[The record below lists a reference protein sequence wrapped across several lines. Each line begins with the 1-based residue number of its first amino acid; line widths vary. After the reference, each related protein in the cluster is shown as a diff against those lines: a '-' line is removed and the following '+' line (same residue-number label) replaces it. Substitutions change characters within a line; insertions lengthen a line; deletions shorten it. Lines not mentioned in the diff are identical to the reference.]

1 MTASNALARLP
12 RRILFWTHLVS
23 GVTAGVIILIMSV
36 SGVLLTYERQMIAS
50 ADLRAATASASPGA
64 RRPIAELVGAARA
77 ALPQATPTSVQF
89 SSDSALPV
97 QVSFGREG
105 TVYVDGATAT
115 VLGRGD
121 EATRSVFS
129 KITAWHRWLGVSDE
143 GRDTARAITGVANL
157 AFLVLVLTGVV
168 LWFPRRFTRRQ
179 FRLVGWF
186 RGGLRGKARD
196 FNWHNVLG
204 IWSFVPLVVIVASGV
219 VISYRWAGD
228 LVYRVA
234 GEVPPAATPRPPAP
248 AGARGAGGGGGERDA
263 APPPSLD
270 HLDQLYTRA
279 AGRVDGWK
287 SIAVTLPTTAD
298 APVSFSIDRG
308 TGGQPQHRATLTLD
322 AATGEAVSWAPFD
335 SLSPGRRARSFMRFA
350 HTGEYFGLFG
360 QTIAGL
366 VTLATVVL
374 VWTGLALAWRRLVKR
389 DRSGEVR
396 EVLARAA

>member
-1 MTASNALARLP
+1 MAASNSLTRLP
-12 RRILFWTHLVS
+12 RRILFWTHLIS
-23 GVTAGVIILIMSV
+23 GVTAGIIILIMSV
-36 SGVLLTYERQMIAS
+36 SGVLLTYERQMISS
-50 ADLRAATASASPGA
+50 ADLRAASTLPSNPGP
-64 RRPIAELVGAARA
+64 RRSIAELVGAARA
-77 ALPQATPTSVQF
+77 ALPDARPTGVQF
-89 SSDSALPV
+89 SADSTLPV

-105 TVYVDGATAT
+105 TVFVDGATAM
-115 VLGRGD
+115 VVGRGND
-121 EATRSVFS
+121 ATRGVFS
-129 KITAWHRWLGVSDE
+129 RITAWHRWLGVSDE

-157 AFLVLVLTGVV
+157 AFLVLVLTGLV

-186 RGGLRGKARD
+186 RGGLRGKSRD

-234 GEVPPAATPRPPAP
+234 GEAPPAATPRPPAP
-248 AGARGAGGGGGERDA
+248 GGERGAGGGDRAPA
-263 APPPSLD
+263 APPSLD

-279 AGRVDGWK
+279 AARVDGWRT
-287 SIAVTLPTTAD
+287 IAVSLPTAAD

-322 AATGEAVSWAPFD
+322 AATGEDVSWAPFD

-350 HTGEYFGLFG
+350 HTGEWFGLVG

-374 VWTGLALAWRRLVKR
+374 VWTGLALAWRRLIKR
-389 DRSGEVR
+389 DRTGEVR
-396 EVLARAA
+396 EALAKAA

>member
-1 MTASNALARLP
+1 MAASNSLARLP

-23 GVTAGVIILIMSV
+23 GVTAGIIILIMSV

-50 ADLRAATASASPGA
+50 ADLRAASAPLPVSGP
-64 RRPIAELVGAARA
+64 RRPIAELVAAARA
-77 ALPQATPTSVQF
+77 ALPDATPTGVQF
-89 SSDSALPV
+89 SADSAHPV

-105 TVYVDGATAT
+105 TVYVNGATGT

-121 EATRSVFS
+121 DATRGVFS
-129 KITAWHRWLGVSDE
+129 KITAWHRWLGASDE
-143 GRDTARAITGVANL
+143 GRDTARTITGVANL
-157 AFLVLVLTGVV
+157 AFLVLVLSGLV

-204 IWSFVPLVVIVASGV
+204 IWSFAPLVVIVASGV

-234 GEVPPAATPRPPAP
+234 GEAPPTATPRPPASGGDRVGRG
-248 AGARGAGGGGGERDA
+248 GARDA
-263 APPPSLD
+263 APPSLE

-279 AGRVDGWK
+279 AARVDGWR
-287 SIAVTLPTTAD
+287 TLSLSLPASAS
-298 APVSFSIDRG
+298 APVSFTIDRG

-322 AATGEAVSWAPFD
+322 AATGAEVGWAPFD

-366 VTLATVVL
+366 VTLSTVVL
-374 VWTGLALAWRRLVKR
+374 VWTGLALAWRRLIRR
-389 DRSGEVR
+389 DHTGEVR
-396 EVLARAA
+396 EALARAA

>member
-1 MTASNALARLP
+1 MAPPNPLARLP
-12 RRILFWTHLVS
+12 RRILFWTHLVA
-23 GVTAGVIILIMSV
+23 GVTTGVIILIMSV

-50 ADLRAATASASPGA
+50 ADLGAVSPAASSEGL
-64 RRPIAELVGAARA
+64 RRPIGELVQAARA
-77 ALPQATPTSVQF
+77 ALPNATPTGVQL
-89 SSDSALPV
+89 SADGTRPV
-97 QVSFGREG
+97 QVTFGREG
-105 TVYVDGATAT
+105 AVYVDAATAT

-121 EATRSVFS
+121 DGTRAVFS
-129 KITAWHRWLGVSDE
+129 KITAWHRWLGATDE
-143 GRDTARAITGVANL
+143 GRDTARAITGVSNL
-157 AFLVLVLTGVV
+157 AFLVLVLTGLF

-234 GEVPPAATPRPPAP
+234 GEAPPAATPRPPAP
-248 AGARGAGGGGGERDA
+248 VAGGGDRSA
-263 APPPSLD
+263 ADMSPPSLE
-270 HLDQLYTRA
+270 HLDRLYTQA
-279 AGRVDGWK
+279 AGKVADWRT
-287 SIAVTLPTTAD
+287 IAIALPTRAD
-298 APVSFSIDRG
+298 APVSFTIDRG

-322 AATGEAVSWAPFD
+322 PATGDEVSWAPFA

-350 HTGEYFGLFG
+350 HTGEYFGVVG

-366 VTLATVVL
+366 VTMATVVL
-374 VWTGLALAWRRLVKR
+374 AWTGLALAWRRLIRR
-389 DRSGEVR
+389 DRTGEVR
-396 EVLARAA
+396 ETLARAA